1 MSDAK
6 RFLPDGTG
14 LTYEEIVDFPSE
26 CIRPEKG
33 NKRTILSGY
42 FDLLYYEHR
51 QQLAIRYAAMSAMLV
66 VVAVLFVV
74 LHEHALATAIVVA
87 LVGIANAI
95 LGHRQS
101 TRFSNYRNTLEREL
115 RRLGV
120 GIRHEQLTESTV
132 DSTEWGKLHPYPV
145 SGLGIVRPVSAK
157 DCAVWG
163 DRVYALANDKVYR

>member
-1 MSDAK
+1 MGGQMSDAK
-6 RFLPDGTG
+6 RFLLDGTG

-26 CIRPEKG
+26 CIRTEKG

-51 QQLAIRYAAMSAMLV
+51 QQLAIRYAAMSAILV

-95 LGHRQS
+95 LSHRQNA
-101 TRFSNYRNTLEREL
+101 RFSNYLNTLEREL
-115 RRLGV
+115 RRLAV
-120 GIRHEQLTESTV
+120 CFPHQ
-132 DSTEWGKLHPYPV
+132 
-145 SGLGIVRPVSAK
+145 RPT
-157 DCAVWG
+157 
-163 DRVYALANDKVYR
+163 R